1 MLNTANTTAHPLLE
15 ATQTLLEVHT
25 QVIDNMIYLFNTE
38 IELLSNSTKLL
49 ESIHIQTLL
58 KGLKQNISIM
68 VMKIRNPDSYS
79 LGRNNTLISFQLRSL
94 FADHYSPVLGKV
106 LAVLEELNRCYH
118 ILKKANQNTKSL
130 ATRSFFSLSQAET
143 QYLVFPQV
151 YELTS
156 TLVSRIYHSTKVIQ
170 QRFEPSSAGTA
181 SLDGHVVGIQRDA
194 DSIVLQNVVT
204 SIQVLN
210 MRLFKNIFI
219 NSPAF
224 IAFVHT
230 HPLVAE
236 SLIRFNDLSNELDGI
251 HTINQ
256 YHSPLLISDGK
267 TDAIQVANREDL
279 LDSKFRKFGEF
290 VYERNEVL
298 GVNRRRIF

>member
-1 MLNTANTTAHPLLE
+1 MTHL
-15 ATQTLLEVHT
+15 
-25 QVIDNMIYLFNTE
+25 YLDLSWVPFPQCHE
-38 IELLSNSTKLL
+38 I
-49 ESIHIQTLL
+49 
-58 KGLKQNISIM
+58 
-68 VMKIRNPDSYS
+68 S
-79 LGRNNTLISFQLRSL
+79 LCFS
-94 FADHYSPVLGKV
+94 H
-106 LAVLEELNRCYH
+106 
-118 ILKKANQNTKSL
+118 TKSL
-130 ATRSFFSLSQAET
+130 AIRSFFSLSQTET

-181 SLDGHVVGIQRDA
+181 SLDGHVVGMQRDA

-219 NSPAF
+219 NSPVF

-267 TDAIQVANREDL
+267 TDVIQAISREGL
-279 LDSKFRKFGEF
+279 LDSKFGEF
-290 VYERNEVL
+290 VYEWNEVL
-298 GVNRRRIF
+298 RVNRNFYSKIKIWVRWFI